1 MPLTDSTIKTA
12 KPGEKPYKLADAGGM
27 YLEVFPN
34 GSRYWRLKYRHAG
47 KEKRLALGVYP
58 LVTLREARIK
68 REEARRLL
76 DAGEYPAASMT
87 KREKKRASRLKAE
100 NSFENLAREWWTNSK
115 GRWNPDHAKRVMDSL
130 ENEVFPAL
138 GHRPITEIT
147 PPEVLDVVRTVERR
161 GVLETASRV
170 QQRIKSVFR
179 FAIQT
184 GQAAYNPSAELA
196 GVLMTRKV
204 QHREAL
210 SRDALPAFVK
220 KLETY
225 PGTPEV
231 KHALT
236 LLMLTFVR
244 PGELRGARWE
254 EFDFEAKVW
263 RIPAERMK
271 MKAPHLVPLSRQAL
285 EVLETLRPL
294 TGRFAL
300 VFPGSN
306 DRERPISENTLND
319 AIRKRLGFSATSH
332 GFRSTASTILNE
344 DGFRPDAI
352 ERQLAHAEQ
361 NKVRAAYHRTEYL
374 EERTRM
380 MQAWAKQRVPNRHL
394 NPSCAPRFSPQ
405 RLQARIGPLISIDLP
420 DAT

>member
-1 MPLTDSTIKTA
+1 MPLTDPAIKATQPKD
-12 KPGEKPYKLADAGGM
+12 KPFKLADAGGM

-58 LVTLREARIK
+58 DVSLKEARGKREA
-68 REEARRLL
+68 ARKLL
-76 DAGEYPAASMT
+76 DAGEDPAASMS
-87 KREKKRASRLKAE
+87 KREKKRAARLKAE
-100 NSFENLAREWWTNSK
+100 NSFENLAREWWTNTK
-115 GRWNPDHAKRVMDSL
+115 GRWTPDHAKRIMDSL
-130 ENEVFPAL
+130 ENEVFPAI
-138 GHRPITEIT
+138 GHRSITEIT
-147 PPEVLDVVRTVERR
+147 SPEVLDVVRAVERR

-184 GQAAYNPSAELA
+184 GQAVYNPSAELA

-210 SRDALPAFVK
+210 SRDALPSFVK
-220 KLETY
+220 QLEAY

-231 KHALT
+231 KHAIK

-254 EFDFEAKVW
+254 EFDLEAKLW

-285 EVLETLRPL
+285 AVLEDLRPL

-300 VFPGSN
+300 VFPGAN
-306 DRERPISENTLND
+306 DRTRPISENTMND

-374 EERTRM
+374 EERTKM
-380 MQAWAKQRVPNRHL
+380 MQAWADFLDALKVENV
-394 NPSCAPRFSPQ
+394 
-405 RLQARIGPLISIDLP
+405 LP
-420 DAT
+420 FKAKAA

>member
-58 LVTLREARIK
+58 LVSLREARGK

-76 DAGEYPAASMT
+76 DAGEDPAASMT
-87 KREKKRASRLKAE
+87 KREKKRAARLKAE
-100 NSFENLAREWWTNSK
+100 NSFENLAREWWGNSK
-115 GRWNPDHAKRVMDSL
+115 GHWTPDHAKRIIESL

-147 PPEVLDVVRTVERR
+147 SPEVLDVVRAVERR

-220 KLETY
+220 QLQTY

-254 EFDFEAKVW
+254 EFDLEANVW

-271 MKAPHLVPLSRQAL
+271 MGAPHLVPLSRQAL
-285 EVLETLRPL
+285 EVLEELRPL
-294 TGRFAL
+294 TGRFSL
-300 VFPGSN
+300 LFPGSN
-306 DRERPISENTLND
+306 DRTRPISENTLND

-380 MQAWAKQRVPNRHL
+380 MQAWADYLDALKVENV
-394 NPSCAPRFSPQ
+394 
-405 RLQARIGPLISIDLP
+405 LP
-420 DAT
+420 FKAKAA